1 MAFGENTVND
11 VVTGYGLTEAAVWWL
26 IEEGGGGDAY
36 RICTD
41 PVVSF
46 PN

>member
-26 IEEGGGGDAY
+26 IEEGGGEMPIGFAL
-36 RICTD
+36 TQ
-41 PVVSF
+41 
-46 PN
+46 